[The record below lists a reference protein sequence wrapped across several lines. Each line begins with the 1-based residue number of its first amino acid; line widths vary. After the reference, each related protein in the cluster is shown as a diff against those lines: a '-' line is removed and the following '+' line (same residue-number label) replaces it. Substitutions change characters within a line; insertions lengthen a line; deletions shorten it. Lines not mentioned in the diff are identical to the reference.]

1 MLCVRYVG
9 IQEAG
14 FSYFVDIAFNVMSTH
29 PIKAK
34 YYFDLNLENVIF
46 LPFK

>member
-14 FSYFVDIAFNVMSTH
+14 FSYFVDIAFNEHTPNKSKVL
-29 PIKAK
+29 
-34 YYFDLNLENVIF
+34 F
-46 LPFK
+46 